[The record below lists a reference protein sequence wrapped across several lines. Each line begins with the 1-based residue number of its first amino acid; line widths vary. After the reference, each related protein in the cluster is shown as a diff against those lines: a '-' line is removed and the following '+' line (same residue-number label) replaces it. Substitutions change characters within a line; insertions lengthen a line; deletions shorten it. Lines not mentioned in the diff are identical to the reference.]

1 MSVSEAHLE
10 QLATLLVATDPR
22 KAADTVL
29 GFLISQAAARAGAVL
44 LVNPAGEL
52 SVFVSRSV
60 TLDAM
65 LTIRAAWA
73 DRNRQRR
80 LGRGGETGFV
90 LEPLADHEQVVALLY
105 LEAPRRVDPSALAVF
120 GVPLAKAALAAATD
134 VPRALDAYLR
144 STAPE
149 DLQKEQL
156 IRVLAENEWNVAR
169 VARVLKVTRRTIY
182 LRMERY
188 GITRKKVPKTVK
200 RTAFA

>member
-1 MSVSEAHLE
+1 MRPGTGVLE
-10 QLATLLVATDPR
+10 
-22 KAADTVL
+22 TVCSRRFRPA
-29 GFLISQAAARAGAVL
+29 GTPAAALAALGAATTGCGNPIQSVLDPAGLHAARISTLFWVMLAVL
-44 LVNPAGEL
+44 SAT
-52 SVFVSRSV
+52 FV
-60 TLDAM
+60 LM
-65 LTIRAAWA
+65 LLFLTRALARA
-73 DRNRQRR
+73 PR
-80 LGRGGETGFV
+80 
-90 LEPLADHEQVVALLY
+90 LEPLADHEHVVALLY

-120 GVPLAKAALAAATD
+120 GVPLAKAALAAASD